1 MEKNRNENELKDAEI
16 NGNDEDNKHAQITT
30 AGVGSEPEPI
40 KIIDEKLNQEIAYE
54 ALSNLE
60 KQKVL

>member
-30 AGVGSEPEPI
+30 AGFGSEPEPI